1 MVFLTGPPLKVL
13 STNKFIWA
21 RLGVSRTIYVNVDSS
36 NLGFPNQLK
45 KTPCMMMS
53 MMMRMMMRMRLVMM
67 VMRLIMPGI
76 VFLSL
81 EMK

>member
-1 MVFLTGPPLKVL
+1 MFFSLVPSLKVQ

-21 RLGVSRTIYVNVDSS
+21 RLGVSRPIYVNVDSS

-67 VMRLIMPGI
+67 VMRMIMPGI